1 MIPLVI
7 IAGPTASGKT
17 SLAIEVAKMINGEII
32 SADSMQIYKKMNI
45 GSAKP
50 TVEEMDGVVHHL
62 FDVCEPSESFSLS
75 DYCTLAHKAI
85 KDVYSRGKI
94 PILAGGTGLYI
105 DTVCENIELSDA
117 QGGSDVREA
126 LQRELSEK
134 GAEHLY
140 KKLQE
145 IDLESAKKLHVNDTK
160 RVIRAL
166 EIFYLSGKTKTEAD
180 KNSKKNKKIYD
191 YLYFAIEID
200 REKLYNRINI
210 RVDNMMKQGL
220 LDEVRSLCGVIDV
233 QKSTAMY
240 GIGYREVLW
249 YFKGL
254 ITKCEMISLIK
265 RNTRRLA
272 KRQMTWFRKNK
283 EIKWIA
289 PDDAR
294 YIADKV
300 NERWKNN
307 A

>member
-17 SLAIEVAKMINGEII
+17 SLAIKVAKEINGEII

-50 TVEEMDGVVHHL
+50 DKEEMDGVVHHL

-117 QGGSDVREA
+117 EGNSEVRDQ
-126 LQRELSEK
+126 LQNELAEK
-134 GAEHLY
+134 GAQYLY
-140 KKLQE
+140 DKLME
-145 IDLESAKKLHVNDTK
+145 IDSESAKKLHVNDTK

-200 REKLYNRINI
+200 REILYNRINI
-210 RVDNMMKQGL
+210 RVDNMLGQGL
-220 LDEVRSLCGVIDV
+220 IDEVKSLCGEIDTE
-233 QKSTAMY
+233 KSTAMY

-254 ITKCEMISLIK
+254 TTYDEMVSLIK

-283 EIKWIA
+283 EIMWVS
-289 PDDAR
+289 PDSAQ
-294 YIADKV
+294 YIAGKV
-300 NERWKNN
+300 NERWKK
-307 A
+307 